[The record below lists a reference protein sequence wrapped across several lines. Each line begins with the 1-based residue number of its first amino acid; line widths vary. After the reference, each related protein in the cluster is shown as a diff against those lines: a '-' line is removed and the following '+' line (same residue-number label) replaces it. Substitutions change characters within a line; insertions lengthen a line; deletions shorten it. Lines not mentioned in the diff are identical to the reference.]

1 MAGGTSA
8 QVDAMATAAR
18 HVDNAGQDL
27 ANIQGRIQ
35 QAVASTSAGYVS
47 EAAALFRNVM
57 DQWNGDF
64 AKIIGGLERI
74 HTALTSTQ
82 KHYEATM
89 QQERSSVN
97 QIAALLNGTDV

>member
-1 MAGGTSA
+1 MAGTSA
-8 QVDAMATAAR
+8 QVEAMAQAAQ

-35 QAVASTSAGYVS
+35 QAVANTSAGYVS
-47 EAAALFRNVM
+47 EAASLFRNVM

-64 AKIIGGLERI
+64 AKIIGGLDRI
-74 HTALTSTQ
+74 HTALTGTQ

-89 QQERSSVN
+89 AQERASVN
-97 QIAALLNGTDV
+97 QIAALLNGNDV

>member
-1 MAGGTSA
+1 MAGTSA
-8 QVDAMATAAR
+8 QVEAMAQAAQ

-35 QAVASTSAGYVS
+35 QAVANTSAGYVS
-47 EAAALFRNVM
+47 DAATLFRNVM

-64 AKIIGGLERI
+64 AKIINGLDQIR
-74 HTALTSTQ
+74 TALTGTQ
-82 KHYEATM
+82 KHYEAGM
-89 QQERSSVN
+89 EQERASVN